1 MKTNNYILQKL
12 KTSVDTDFKRA
23 EMYYTILS
31 LVNNLELTK
40 REIQLVTFAAI
51 RGNISSSTNKND
63 FCSLFNSS
71 YNTIKNIVSKLRKMG
86 IFIKQNNKTI
96 VNPIIVLDFKKN
108 LSLFISIE
116 NDDRKA
122 KVADD

>member
-86 IFIKQNNKTI
+86 IFIKQNNKTV

-116 NDDRKA
+116 NNDREA